1 MTDQPN
7 NPDEQTADETFTWTG
22 SDAPHGES
30 ADAGH
35 DSASGAAGASGS
47 AGAQAGTTATAI
59 LEQIRDAVDDLA
71 DRASPT
77 VRELSARAAEFTA
90 DAADK
95 AAPYVRR
102 AGDVTADAS
111 SKLASKSRTWA
122 ADIRA
127 AMASQDADASTGG
140 PSTPAGDATAPT
152 PPMTPTAGDDG
163 GASDGPTPA

>member
-7 NPDEQTADETFTWTG
+7 NPDEPTPDETFTWTG

-30 ADAGH
+30 ADAGPE
-35 DSASGAAGASGS
+35 STSSASGS

-59 LEQIRDAVDDLA
+59 LEQIRVAVDDLA

-77 VRELSARAAEFTA
+77 VREISARAAEITA

-127 AMASQDADASTGG
+127 AMASQDATSSPAEDAST
-140 PSTPAGDATAPT
+140 PT
-152 PPMTPTAGDDG
+152 PPMSPTPDADG
-163 GASDGPTPA
+163 GASDGPSPA

>member
-7 NPDEQTADETFTWTG
+7 NPDEPTADETFTWTG

-30 ADAGH
+30 ADAGPE
-35 DSASGAAGASGS
+35 STSSASGS

-59 LEQIRDAVDDLA
+59 LEQIRVAVDDLA

-77 VRELSARAAEFTA
+77 VREISARAAEITA

-127 AMASQDADASTGG
+127 AMASQDAAEPGAGTSSTAEDV
-140 PSTPAGDATAPT
+140 STPTPSMSPT
-152 PPMTPTAGDDG
+152 PDADG
-163 GASDGPTPA
+163 AASDGPSPA